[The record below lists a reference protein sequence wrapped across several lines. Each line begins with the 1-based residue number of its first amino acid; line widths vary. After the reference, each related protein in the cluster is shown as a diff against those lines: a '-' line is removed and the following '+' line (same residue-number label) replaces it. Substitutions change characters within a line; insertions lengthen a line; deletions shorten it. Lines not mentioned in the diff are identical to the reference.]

1 MRSITLNVSRR
12 DDARLQTQIDVTN
25 EHIDLIATS
34 EQFSSLSQ
42 RGTTLYSQLEVTASG
57 LTSRVSNVETSKA
70 GKAEI
75 ISVINQSAESL
86 SIAGSKIDLN
96 GNTYAN
102 GNFVVNVDG
111 SVEITGK
118 VTASSGT
125 IAGFEIQPT
134 FLRKLSSLT
143 LNNGVAQT
151 QYAVVIRAPQP
162 ATENELAL
170 RVAHRNY
177 DGASTYTGWANDFT
191 VSYGGAVT
199 GNNITITGGGAGGFT
214 LGSTFIRKQ
223 VDSSNVRYEVS
234 LYAPDSPVTSGDNA
248 TNAITVRHGAITNGT
263 VPSSAWVN
271 DFTVKYDGSI
281 NSLSVTDSDSR
292 HKGVTIH
299 KGRLKYYYGTNGT
312 TWIGEWATG
321 LYSSTGNPTRN
332 AIYLGHHANNAVG
345 FAIQSATEGTGTP
358 YFYYEPNLN
367 NVIFKSP
374 ITAVNLND
382 QVNLVNAIRVSA
394 QEFYVYSGT
403 KGYCMHGLDDTTNYY
418 QVKYNSATNLG
429 LYVNGGTTATFVV
442 TTSSSDKRLK
452 KKIKPIQNGILE
464 AISKVE
470 LKQFEFRKG
479 NGALHFGAIA
489 QDVQEAIGETKS
501 EIAFKVP
508 GKDGKP
514 GKYYHLNYTEFLILR
529 LAALEKRVKEL
540 ENERSSV

>member
-34 EQFSSLSQ
+34 EQLSSLSQ

-57 LTSRVSNVETSKA
+57 IESKV
-70 GKAEI
+70 GRNEI
-75 ISVINQSAESL
+75 FSVINQAADSL
-86 SIAGSKIDLN
+86 KIEGKKLDLN

-170 RVAHRNY
+170 RVTHRNY
-177 DGASTYTGWANDFT
+177 DGASTYTGWTNDFT

-234 LYAPDSPVTSGDNA
+234 LYAPESPVTSGDNA
-248 TNAITVRHGAITNGT
+248 TNAITVRHGAITDGA

-271 DFTVKYDGSI
+271 DFTVKYDGSV
-281 NSLSVTDSDSR
+281 NCVSETESSLIKRITL
-292 HKGVTIH
+292 H
-299 KGRLKYYYGTNGT
+299 KGRIKYYSGSAGN
-312 TWIGEWATG
+312 TWIGEWACGT
-321 LYSSTGNPTRN
+321 YSESNFNTRN
-332 AIYLGHHANNAVG
+332 AIYLAAHANNVVG
-345 FAIQSATEGTGTP
+345 FATQSASGGTGTP
-358 YFYYEPNLN
+358 YFYYNPNHKAMF
-367 NVIFKSP
+367 FKSP
-374 ITAVNLND
+374 LESVNLND

-403 KGYCMHGLDDTTNYY
+403 KGYCMHGLNDTTNYY

-479 NGALHFGAIA
+479 DGALHFGAIA

-508 GKDGKP
+508 DKDGKP

-540 ENERSSV
+540 ENERSRV